1 MKRRQFLRTV
11 ALASATTG
19 FVGLQG
25 RLGHTAAVSRQKRLI
40 VVFLRGGVDG
50 LNVVIPYQEAAYYQ
64 VRPSIAIPRPGA
76 PGGAIDL
83 DGYFGLHP
91 ALAGLI
97 PFWQQSKLALVHAC
111 GSPDG
116 TRSHFD
122 AQNYMENGTPGLRS
136 TSSGWMNRL
145 VAALP
150 GASPIRAVT
159 VGATIPW
166 ILQGQAQVANL
177 SLGFAATSPVA
188 LDRDQVR
195 AGFDRLYQESVLSR
209 AYRTGLEVR
218 KTQLNALVEEP
229 VRQTVSQMNSSSPSH
244 FTRTC
249 EQVARLMVQESQIRL
264 AFLETSGWDTHVDQ
278 GGSSGLMAD
287 RLETVG
293 KGLAALAQGLGPV
306 FADTVI
312 AVLSEFGRT
321 VQENGNGGTDHGY
334 GNALW
339 LLGGGIRGGK
349 VYGDWRG
356 LEDSQLH
363 EGRELP
369 VTTDFRDPIAMLLQ
383 QHMGIESA
391 SLRQVFPNH
400 TLNDSLNLI

>member
-19 FVGLQG
+19 FVGLHG

-97 PFWQQSKLALVHAC
+97 PFWQQSKLAFVHAC

-166 ILQGQAQVANL
+166 ILQGQTQVANL

-218 KTQLNALVEEP
+218 KTQLNALAEEP
-229 VRQTVSQMNSSSPSH
+229 VRQTVSQMSNSSPSH

-293 KGLAALAQGLGPV
+293 KGLAVLAQGLGPV

-383 QHMGIESA
+383 QHMGIEFA